1 MIKKFLN
8 FTSLILVFLNYSA
21 YAEVAI
27 DESVDLYQVKLIMVA
42 HNSSNNIDFHPNFI
56 SDNYIEKDFIEVSK
70 NNCIISDEKTC
81 IKYDFDYKV
90 ETFNDFKSALESDKD
105 IEISKNNCII
115 SDEKTCIKYDFDY
128 KVETF
133 NDFKSALESDKD
145 IEIISHLEWI
155 QNLSSNYKIKIKDG
169 YDYSNDLINGDIEVN
184 DIEILGSGRIT
195 KYEGSLLITK
205 NKFFN
210 VSIDMFERKIMA
222 QPGFFSTDFLVSKKY
237 NISQK
242 IQLKKVTYIDR
253 EYYGIIIKIIRITD

>member
-56 SDNYIEKDFIEVSK
+56 SDNYIEKDFIEV
-70 NNCIISDEKTC
+70 
-81 IKYDFDYKV
+81 
-90 ETFNDFKSALESDKD
+90 
-105 IEISKNNCII
+105 SKNNCII

>member
-21 YAEVAI
+21 YAEVSI
-27 DESVDLYQVKLIMVA
+27 DESVDLYQVKLIMVS
-42 HNSSNNIDFHPNFI
+42 HNSSNNIDFDPNFI

-105 IEISKNNCII
+105 IE
-115 SDEKTCIKYDFDY
+115 
-128 KVETF
+128 V
-133 NDFKSALESDKD
+133 
-145 IEIISHLEWI
+145 ISHLEWI
-155 QNLSSNYKIKIKDG
+155 QNLDSNYKIKIKDG

-184 DIEILGSGRIT
+184 NIEILGSGRIT

-205 NKFFN
+205 NKFYN
-210 VSIDMFERKIMA
+210 VNINILERKIMA
-222 QPGFFSTDFLVSKKY
+222 QPGFFSTDLLVSKKY
-237 NISQK
+237 NITQK
-242 IQLKKVTYIDR
+242 IQLNKVTYIDR
-253 EYYGIIIKIIRITD
+253 EYYGIIIKIIKIID

>member
-1 MIKKFLN
+1 MIKKILN
-8 FTSLILVFLNYSA
+8 FASFILVFLNYSA

-27 DESVDLYQVKLIMVA
+27 DESVDLYQVKLIVVS
-42 HNSSNNIDFHPNFI
+42 HNSSNNIDFDPNFI

-70 NNCIISDEKTC
+70 NNCIINDEKTC

-105 IEISKNNCII
+105 IE
-115 SDEKTCIKYDFDY
+115 
-128 KVETF
+128 V
-133 NDFKSALESDKD
+133 
-145 IEIISHLEWI
+145 ISHLEWI
-155 QNLSSNYKIKIKDG
+155 QNLNSNYKIKIKDG

-237 NISQK
+237 NIAQK
-242 IQLKKVTYIDR
+242 IQLNKVTYIDR

>member
-21 YAEVAI
+21 YAEVPI
-27 DESVDLYQVKLIMVA
+27 DESVDLYQVKLIIVS
-42 HNSSNNIDFHPNFI
+42 HNSSNNIDFNPNFI

-70 NNCIISDEKTC
+70 NNCII
-81 IKYDFDYKV
+81 
-90 ETFNDFKSALESDKD
+90 
-105 IEISKNNCII
+105 NN
-115 SDEKTCIKYDFDY
+115 EKTCIKYDFDY

-155 QNLSSNYKIKIKDG
+155 QNLNSNYKIKIKDG

-210 VSIDMFERKIMA
+210 VNIDMFERKIMA

-237 NISQK
+237 NIAQK

-253 EYYGIIIKIIRITD
+253 EYFGIIIKIIRITD